1 MFFNCE
7 KQVEMC
13 ENLNYF
19 INSFA
24 FAINFIIKAVSVWE
38 STSRQLKYLNIYIHI
53 WQGHVYGG
61 VLNYTAVRT
70 FSHTC
75 LQMCMVL
82 FLRS

>member
-7 KQVEMC
+7 KQEEMC

-38 STSRQLKYLNIYIHI
+38 STRRHDN
-53 WQGHVYGG
+53 
-61 VLNYTAVRT
+61 
-70 FSHTC
+70 
-75 LQMCMVL
+75 
-82 FLRS
+82 